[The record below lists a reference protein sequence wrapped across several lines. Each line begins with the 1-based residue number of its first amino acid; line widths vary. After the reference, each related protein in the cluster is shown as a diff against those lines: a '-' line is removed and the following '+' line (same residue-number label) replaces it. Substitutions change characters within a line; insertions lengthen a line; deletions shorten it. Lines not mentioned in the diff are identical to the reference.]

1 MSTRFLTAGEL
12 AALDKWYVIDATGQV
27 LGRVAT
33 RAATILIG
41 KHRPQYAPFLVS
53 GNHVII
59 VNAKKIKLTGEKL
72 DKKVYRWHT
81 QYPGGLREVTARKV
95 FESKPD
101 RLIREAVLGMLPKNK
116 LRKRLVK
123 RLKVY
128 LADQHPHVAQQQET
142 LQASD
147 TLNKVDVVVNVEGGG
162 KHGQAGA
169 VQHGI
174 ARALVGFSADLRQIL
189 KKAGFLTRD
198 PRAKERK
205 KYGQPGARKRF
216 QFSKR

>member
-128 LADQHPHVAQQQET
+128 LADQHPHVAQQPET
-142 LQASD
+142 LK
-147 TLNKVDVVVNVEGGG
+147 L
-162 KHGQAGA
+162 
-169 VQHGI
+169 
-174 ARALVGFSADLRQIL
+174 
-189 KKAGFLTRD
+189 
-198 PRAKERK
+198 
-205 KYGQPGARKRF
+205 
-216 QFSKR
+216 